1 MDFRTAVKSV
11 NKDLRIRVLAYLKA
25 PELIAFGGG
34 RGEKLAEA
42 SMLYSAFLRE
52 IAKGKMSEADLL
64 AMLDAADL
72 KLNQAME
79 EARLRAEGKIQ

>member
-1 MDFRTAVKSV
+1 
-11 NKDLRIRVLAYLKA
+11 
-25 PELIAFGGG
+25 
-34 RGEKLAEA
+34 
-42 SMLYSAFLRE
+42 MLYSAFLRE